1 MKIGIDIDDT
11 VMNTFD
17 VIEEAARYFDKYFL
31 ESMIFMKDFIGRVK
45 KKKLSLIIFER
56 ISYI

>member
-31 ESMIFMKDFIGRVK
+31 ENKGYQDITKYDFMKDFIGLVK
-45 KKKLSLIIFER
+45 KKSFL
-56 ISYI
+56 